1 LNDAKSRG
9 YLIRLE
15 KARQE
20 NEEKTKRL
28 YWNSRGSLTKKN
40 SHYSFSNYTLN
51 SATTKEDNFSNSIIN
66 QQQEDL
72 NKNFSQINF
81 YQVQKTLRNELNN
94 IDGLT
99 IETESDEGN

>member
-1 LNDAKSRG
+1 MNDPKSRG

-20 NEEKTKRL
+20 NEEKKKRV
-28 YWNSRGSLTKKN
+28 YWNSRGCLTKKN

-51 SATTKEDNFSNSIIN
+51 CATTKDDQSSNSTLH
-66 QQQEDL
+66 QQEDL
-72 NKNFSQINF
+72 TKNFSQINL
-81 YQVQKTLRNELNN
+81 YHVQKTLRNELNN